1 MGEQLPLGVGAQGHM
16 TGRRNMEKFQLKH
29 GHDIL
34 DPKEMLELPRPGA
47 AIANYEMQGDLAFM
61 VVSQYSF
68 ATKK

>member
-1 MGEQLPLGVGAQGHM
+1 MGEQLPLGVGVHAHT
-16 TGRRNMEKFQLKH
+16 TGMEKFQLKH

-47 AIANYEMQGDLAFM
+47 AMANYKKQDLAFM

-68 ATKK
+68 ETKK